1 MKKMKKTT
9 NLYIDGTNLFAGQ
22 NDLFGPRRILDFAYL
37 IKEIKKLVKINE
49 VFFYASFMNAK
60 QRGNRAVAEALFYR
74 QVKETDNLFFY
85 KGHRSPASGK
95 EKGVDVHLSV
105 DIVRDVLLHGCK
117 QVVIMSGDA
126 DLIYPLEI
134 AQSCQ
139 VETVAIFLPNRF
151 SPEMVYKTDKSFV
164 LNFANKFKKLVN
176 LPKRL
181 KIVSIK
187 KPRMINIRGR

>member
-22 NDLFGPRRILDFAYL
+22 NDLFGPRQYLDR
-37 IKEIKKLVKINE
+37 

-151 SPEMVYKTDKSFV
+151 SPEMAYKTDKSFV

>member
-22 NDLFGPRRILDFAYL
+22 NDLFGPRQYLDR
-37 IKEIKKLVKINE
+37 

-95 EKGVDVHLSV
+95 EKGVDVH
-105 DIVRDVLLHGCK
+105 
-117 QVVIMSGDA
+117 
-126 DLIYPLEI
+126 
-134 AQSCQ
+134 
-139 VETVAIFLPNRF
+139 F